1 MRHYETI
8 YITNP
13 NLSEENNKEVIEKF
27 SNLPQKHD
35 GVVVK
40 IEEWGSKRLA
50 YQIKKNDYGFYVLMD
65 YCGGSEIIAEIEREL
80 KLDDRVLKYQTVK
93 LEDSV
98 DPEALLQK
106 EQEAQAKQAPRE
118 AREPRE
124 DKRLEASETKVSEVE
139 ASKTE
144 VSDTDVIK
152 AETIETEASEKE
164 VSKTEAIEAEVRKV
178 EASETEASDTEASE
192 NEPSE
197 GGK

>member
-1 MRHYETI
+1 MMRHYETI

-13 NLSEENNKEVIEKF
+13 NLSEEVNKEVIEKF
-27 SNLPQKHD
+27 SSLPQKHN

-50 YQIKKNDYGFYVLMD
+50 YQIKKNDYGFYVVMD
-65 YCGGSEIIAEIEREL
+65 YCGGSEITAEIEREL

-118 AREPRE
+118 TRE
-124 DKRLEASETKVSEVE
+124 DKSPEASETKVKKIEESE
-139 ASKTE
+139 
-144 VSDTDVIK
+144 TDVRD
-152 AETIETEASEKE
+152 TE
-164 VSKTEAIEAEVRKV
+164 VSKTE
-178 EASETEASDTEASE
+178 SEKNRGERNGRPRYGSE
-192 NEPSE
+192 
-197 GGK
+197 

>member
-124 DKRLEASETKVSEVE
+124 DKRLEASETKVSEIETVE
-139 ASKTE
+139 TETSGTEVIKTEMSEAAISKT
-144 VSDTDVIK
+144 
-152 AETIETEASEKE
+152 
-164 VSKTEAIEAEVRKV
+164 
-178 EASETEASDTEASE
+178 EASETETSDTEVRKTEASE